1 MKKSSLLALAAFSL
15 FAYPMFAEESGESS
29 EEPVAIETTDIQVS
43 LNDEETKENF
53 IALSDDEEGENVGSY
68 LALSDDEEGE
78 NVGSY
83 LALSDD
89 EEGENVGSYLAL
101 SDGEEEEYTA
111 SA

>member
-43 LNDEETKENF
+43 LNDEE
-53 IALSDDEEGENVGSY
+53 
-68 LALSDDEEGE
+68 GE

-101 SDGEEEEYTA
+101 SDGEEEEDTA